1 MICVRFLEYL
11 INVKAEDNT
20 VFHDRLAGLYLKIT
34 MAAKKRGDNGM
45 SIFYSFHMA
54 LIVLLRHA
62 ASNEGEAFAFHRYDH
77 SL

>member
-20 VFHDRLAGLYLKIT
+20 VFHDRLAGLYLRIT

-45 SIFYSFHMA
+45 SIFLFFLYDAYST
-54 LIVLLRHA
+54 VKTR
-62 ASNEGEAFAFHRYDH
+62 GEQ
-77 SL
+77 